1 MRCSSIAALGLAL
14 ACCGAPEGHA
24 PLTGSASTTE
34 DKMTQR
40 DTPPT
45 AALAAELAADVPSAD
60 RDAAEL
66 LLRDE
71 ILPWELRSYADHPK
85 RDNLVKVVRDD
96 LASAFAAAAPEQRLT
111 VVQDRALRARVGH
124 IQREAIAL
132 ALRRYAITHPD
143 KAAAALERVP
153 PPIAGLAGPDVE
165 ARATALTTEI
175 DQLETRARTA
185 GTSEQYRLALFQSRM
200 AAGTARTGS
209 FATATGELAD
219 ELRRLGERPDELR
232 VH

>member
-1 MRCSSIAALGLAL
+1 MRCSSIATLGFAL
-14 ACCGAPEGHA
+14 ACCGAPDAHA
-24 PLTGSASTTE
+24 PLAGSASITE

-45 AALAAELAADVPSAD
+45 AALAAELAADLPAAD
-60 RDAAEL
+60 RQAAER

-71 ILPWELRSYADHPK
+71 ILPWELRSYPDHPR

-96 LASAFAAAAPEQRLT
+96 VASALAAATPEQRLT
-111 VVQDRALRARVGH
+111 VVQDRALGAGVGQ

-132 ALRRYAITHPD
+132 ALRRYAIAHPE

-153 PPIAGLAGPDVE
+153 PAIAALAGPDVTARAAALGAEIDELE
-165 ARATALTTEI
+165 ARA
-175 DQLETRARTA
+175 RAA
-185 GTSEQYRLALFQSRM
+185 GSSEHHRLALFHARM
-200 AAGTARTGS
+200 AAGAAKTGS
-209 FATATGELAD
+209 FASATGELAD

>member
-1 MRCSSIAALGLAL
+1 MRCSSIATLGLAL

-45 AALAAELAADVPSAD
+45 AALAAELAADVPTAD
-60 RDAAEL
+60 RQDAEL

-71 ILPWELRSYADHPK
+71 VLPWELRSYPDHPR

-96 LASAFAAAAPEQRLT
+96 LASALAAATPEQRLG
-111 VVQDRALRARVGH
+111 VVQDRALRARVGQ

-132 ALRRYAITHPD
+132 ALRRYAITHPE
-143 KAAAALERVP
+143 KAAAALEHVP
-153 PPIAGLAGPDVE
+153 PAIAAMAGPDVE
-165 ARATALTTEI
+165 ARAAVLTTEI

-185 GTSEQYRLALFQSRM
+185 GTSEQYRLALFQARM